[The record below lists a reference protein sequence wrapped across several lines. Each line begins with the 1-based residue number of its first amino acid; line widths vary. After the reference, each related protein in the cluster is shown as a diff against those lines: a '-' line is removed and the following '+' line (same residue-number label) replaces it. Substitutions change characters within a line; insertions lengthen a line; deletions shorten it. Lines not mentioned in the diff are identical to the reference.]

1 MKLDG
6 LNFIPF
12 NLNQWLSEI
21 KYDENNS
28 YYITLWL
35 IFCHGENFSG
45 FYLPGYIISIELI
58 SEQRNKNGYATV
70 NEQQTRLFW
79 AFKLRCL

>member
-1 MKLDG
+1 MHLSEESCHMRLDG

-28 YYITLWL
+28 YYITPWL

-45 FYLPGYIISIELI
+45 FYLPGYIISIEVI
-58 SEQRNKNGYATV
+58 SEQSTEKQEWLCY
-70 NEQQTRLFW
+70 
-79 AFKLRCL
+79 C